1 MHLLL
6 NGWFLSQPTTGSG
19 QYTHHLLRMLQE
31 LWPGDIS
38 VVIPGREDDGRP
50 PGFDR
55 CQFYMVSPP
64 LGRKL
69 GKVWFEYSAV
79 NKAVSQLKPDVVHV
93 PYFGP
98 PLACEAPLVVTVH
111 DLIQLVVPGLR
122 GGPFVRFY
130 NQCAMQGAKRARL
143 LLADSEC
150 TRRDALRELKLP
162 EQRLATV
169 PLACD
174 ERFTPA
180 SQPGERERLGQR
192 YGLESDYL
200 LYSGGLDLRKNV
212 ATLIRAYARSGVST
226 PLAIA
231 GAARSRSAQF
241 PDLPAV
247 ARSVG
252 AEGRVQFLGGGD
264 EDDKPALYRHCTA
277 FAFPSRYEGFGLTP
291 LEAMASGAPVL
302 CSTASS
308 LPEVTGDAALAFAPN
323 DERTLSDL
331 LARVV
336 DDAALRA
343 DLRQRGPA
351 QAAHFSWKATAEA
364 TIAAYQ
370 RAAAGDREQAA

>member
-6 NGWFLSQPTTGSG
+6 NGWFLGQPTTGSG
-19 QYTHHLLRMLQE
+19 QYTYHLLRWLQE

-38 VVIPGREDDGRP
+38 VVMPGGEDVGRP
-50 PGFDR
+50 EGFDR
-55 CQFYMVSPP
+55 CQFYLVSPP

-79 NKAVSQLKPDVVHV
+79 SKAVGQLKPDVVHV

-98 PLACEAPLVVTVH
+98 PLHCAAPLVVTLH
-111 DLIQLVVPGLR
+111 DLIQLVVPALK

-130 NQCAMQGAKRARL
+130 NQCAIQGAKRAQL

-150 TRRDALRELKLP
+150 TKRDALRELKLP
-162 EQRLATV
+162 EQRLTTV

-174 ERFTPA
+174 ERFTPDP
-180 SQPGERERLGQR
+180 QPGERERLAQR
-192 YGLESDYL
+192 YGLDGDYL
-200 LYSGGLDLRKNV
+200 LYAGGLDLRKNV
-212 ATLIRAYARSGVST
+212 ATLIRAYARSGVAT

-252 AEGRVQFLGGGD
+252 AEGRVQFLGWVE

-308 LPEVTGDAALAFAPN
+308 LPEVTGDAALGFGPD

-331 LARVV
+331 LARVMA
-336 DDAALRA
+336 DATVRT
-343 DLRQRGPA
+343 DLRRRGLA
-351 QAAHFSWKATAEA
+351 QAAKFSWKATAEA
-364 TIAAYQ
+364 TIAAYE
-370 RAAAGDREQAA
+370 RAAAGEQEQVA